1 MNCPHCSSR
10 QTRKLAKTTDLGY
23 AVYRCQDCRRRFNE
37 RTGTPFNFLE
47 MPTDIVFQVVLFRLL
62 FKLSLR
68 DLVQMF
74 LIRGYELSHETVR
87 DWEARF
93 ASLLAD
99 QVRRRRKHK
108 VGRCWYVDETYIK
121 VSGRWCYLYRAIDK
135 QGQLIDSLLS
145 AKRDM
150 AAAQRFFRSA
160 QTIAGRPP
168 AQVTTD
174 GHDSYPRAIAEVL
187 GKCVKHRCN
196 RYKNN
201 RIEQDH
207 RGIKQRYY
215 PMLGFKSF
223 RSAKRFCRSFDELR
237 NYFRPR
243 QRCHQVVPAARRK
256 EQFRTKLDT
265 LQSAFLA
272 RS

>member
-1 MNCPHCSSR
+1 
-10 QTRKLAKTTDLGY
+10 
-23 AVYRCQDCRRRFNE
+23 
-37 RTGTPFNFLE
+37 

-74 LIRGYELSHETVR
+74 LIRGYEFSHETVR
-87 DWEARF
+87 DWETRF

-99 QVRRRRKHK
+99 QVRRRRKGM
-108 VGRCWYVDETYIK
+108 VGRCWHVDETYVK
-121 VSGRWCYLYRAIDK
+121 VSGRWYYLYRAID
-135 QGQLIDSLLS
+135 QEGQLIDSMLS
-145 AKRDM
+145 PNRDM
-150 AAAQRFFRSA
+150 AAAQRFFQSA
-160 QTIAGRPP
+160 KAVAGQSPE
-168 AQVTTD
+168 QVTTD

-187 GKCVKHRCN
+187 GKHVKHRCS

-201 RIEQDH
+201 VIEQDH

-223 RSAKRFCRSFDELR
+223 RSAQRFCRSFDELR

-243 QRCHQVVPAARRK
+243 RSPNEFVSSPKRRQ
-256 EQFRTKLDT
+256 QFLSKLVI
-265 LQSAFLA
+265 LQTAFVTP
-272 RS
+272 

>member
-1 MNCPHCSSR
+1 MNCPHGQSHNP
-10 QTRKLAKTTDLGY
+10 RKLALATDLGY
-23 AVYRCQDCRRRFNE
+23 ARFPCRNCRRTFHE

-68 DLVQMF
+68 DLMQLF
-74 LIRGYELSHETVR
+74 LIRGYEFSDETVR

-93 ASLLAD
+93 APLLAD
-99 QVRRRRKHK
+99 QVRRRRQGR
-108 VGRCWYVDETYIK
+108 VGRCWYVDETYLK
-121 VSGRWCYLYRAIDK
+121 VSGRWVYLYRAIDK
-135 QGQLIDSLLS
+135 QGQLIDSMLS

-150 AAAQRFFRSA
+150 AAAQRFFRST
-160 QTIAGRPP
+160 QTVAGRRPE
-168 AQVTTD
+168 QVTTD
-174 GHDSYPRAIAEVL
+174 GHGSYPRAIAEVL
-187 GKCVKHRCN
+187 GKQVKHRCS
-196 RYKNN
+196 RSKNN

-207 RGIKQRYY
+207 RGVKQRYY

-243 QRCHQVVPAARRK
+243 RSPNDFVPLTKQRQ
-256 EQFRTKLDT
+256 QFKSKLAV
-265 LQSAFLA
+265 LQTTFVTH
-272 RS
+272 

>member
-1 MNCPHCSSR
+1 MTCPHCQSC
-10 QTRKLAKTTDLGY
+10 QTRKLAVATELGY
-23 AVYRCQDCRRRFNE
+23 ARFQCRSCRRTFNE
-37 RTGTPFNFLE
+37 RTGTSFNFLE
-47 MPTDIVFQVVLFRLL
+47 LPTDIVFQVVLFRLL

-68 DLVQMF
+68 DLMHLF
-74 LIRGYELSHETVR
+74 LIRGYEFSYETVR

-93 ASLLAD
+93 APLLAD
-99 QVRRRRKHK
+99 QVRRRRQGR
-108 VGRCWYVDETYIK
+108 VGRCWYVDETYLK
-121 VSGRWCYLYRAIDK
+121 VSGRWVYLYRAIDK
-135 QGQLIDSLLS
+135 QGQLIDSMLS

-160 QTIAGRPP
+160 QTVAGRRPE
-168 AQVTTD
+168 QVTTD
-174 GHDSYPRAIAEVL
+174 GHHSYLRAIAEVL
-187 GKCVKHRCN
+187 GKKVKHRCS

-207 RGIKQRYY
+207 RGVKQRYY

-223 RSAKRFCRSFDELR
+223 RSAQRFCRSFDELR

-243 QRCHQVVPAARRK
+243 QRCNQVVPMARRR
-256 EQFRTKLDT
+256 EQFRTKVDT
-265 LQSAFLA
+265 LHSAFLA

>member
-1 MNCPHCSSR
+1 MNCPHCQSDS
-10 QTRKLAKTTDLGY
+10 TKALSKTTDLGY
-23 AVYRCQDCRRRFNE
+23 ALYRCQTCRRRFNE

-47 MPTDIVFQVVLFRLL
+47 MPTDIVLQVVLFRLL

-87 DWEARF
+87 DWETRF
-93 ASLLAD
+93 APLLVD
-99 QVRRRRKHK
+99 QIRHRRKYK
-108 VGRCWYVDETYIK
+108 VGGSWHVDETYIK
-121 VSGRWCYLYRAIDK
+121 VGGRWCYLYRAIDHE
-135 QGQLIDSLLS
+135 GQLVDSMLS

-150 AAAQRFFRSA
+150 AAAQRFFQSA
-160 QTIAGRPP
+160 KAVAGESPE
-168 AQVTTD
+168 QVTTD

-187 GKCVKHRCN
+187 GEQVKHRCS

-215 PMLGFKSF
+215 PMLGFKNF
-223 RSAKRFCRSFDELR
+223 RSAQRFCRSFDELR
-237 NYFRPR
+237 SYFRPR
-243 QRCHQVVPAARRK
+243 RYPNEFVSLAQRRQ
-256 EQFRTKLDT
+256 QFVSQLNVLRTLFVT
-265 LQSAFLA
+265 H
-272 RS
+272 

>member
-1 MNCPHCSSR
+1 MLS
-10 QTRKLAKTTDLGY
+10 KTTDLGY
-23 AVYRCQDCRRRFNE
+23 AIYRCQGCRRMFNE

-47 MPTDIVFQVVLFRLL
+47 MPTDIVLQVVLFRLL

-74 LIRGYELSHETVR
+74 FIRGYEFSHETVR

-93 ASLLAD
+93 APLLAD
-99 QVRRRRKHK
+99 QVRRRRQRTA
-108 VGRCWYVDETYIK
+108 GRSWHVDETYIK
-121 VSGRWCYLYRAIDK
+121 VSGRWCYLYRAIDHE
-135 QGQLIDSLLS
+135 GQLVDSMLS
-145 AKRDM
+145 PQRDM

-160 QTIAGRPP
+160 KAVAGQSPE
-168 AQVTTD
+168 QVTTD
-174 GHDSYPRAIAEVL
+174 GHNSYPRAIAEVL
-187 GKCVKHRCN
+187 GKKVKHRCS

-207 RGIKQRYY
+207 RGVKQRYY
-215 PMLGFKSF
+215 PMLGFQSF

-243 QRCHQVVPAARRK
+243 QRGNQAVPAARKK
-256 EQFRTKLDT
+256 EQFRVKVNA
-265 LQSAFLA
+265 LQSAFVA
-272 RS
+272 RR

>member
-1 MNCPHCSSR
+1 MNCPYCRSS
-10 QTRKLAKTTDLGY
+10 QTRKLSNNTDLGY
-23 AVYRCQDCRRRFNE
+23 SRFCCGGCRRTFNE

-68 DLVQMF
+68 DLMQLF
-74 LIRGYELSHETVR
+74 LIRGYALSYETVR

-93 ASLLAD
+93 APLLAD
-99 QVRRRRKHK
+99 QVRRRRQGR
-108 VGRCWYVDETYIK
+108 VGRCWYVDETYLK
-121 VSGRWCYLYRAIDK
+121 VNGRWCYLYRAIDRN
-135 QGQLIDSLLS
+135 GNLVDSMLS
-145 AKRDM
+145 PKRDM

-160 QTIAGRPP
+160 QTIAGRRP

-174 GHDSYPRAIAEVL
+174 GHGSYPRAIAEVL
-187 GKCVKHRCN
+187 GKQVKHRCS

-223 RSAKRFCRSFDELR
+223 RSAQRFCRSSDELR

-243 QRCHQVVPAARRK
+243 RSPNEFVSSPKRRQ
-256 EQFRTKLDT
+256 QFLSKLVILKT
-265 LQSAFLA
+265 ASVTP
-272 RS
+272 

>member
-1 MNCPHCSSR
+1 MNCPYCQSDS
-10 QTRKLAKTTDLGY
+10 TRALAKTTELGY
-23 AVYRCQDCRRRFNE
+23 VTYRCQGCRRRFNE

-47 MPTDIVFQVVLFRLL
+47 MPTAIVFQVVLFRLL

-68 DLVQMF
+68 DLMQLF
-74 LIRGYELSHETVR
+74 LIRGYEFSHEAVR

-99 QVRRRRKHK
+99 QVRRRRKNK
-108 VGRCWYVDETYIK
+108 AGRFGYVDETYIK
-121 VSGRWCYLYRAIDK
+121 VSGRWCYLYRAIDRE
-135 QGQLIDSLLS
+135 GQLIDSMLS
-145 AKRDM
+145 PKRDR

-160 QTIAGRPP
+160 QAVAGYSPE
-168 AQVTTD
+168 QVTTD

-187 GKCVKHRCN
+187 GKQVKHRCS

-207 RGIKQRYY
+207 RGVKQRYY
-215 PMLGFKSF
+215 PMLGFQSF
-223 RSAKRFCRSFDELR
+223 RSAQGFCRSFDELR

-243 QRCHQVVPAARRK
+243 RSPNQFVSLAKRRK
-256 EQFRTKLDT
+256 QFIRKLEVLRTGFV
-265 LQSAFLA
+265 AH
-272 RS
+272 

>member
-1 MNCPHCSSR
+1 MTCPHCRSC
-10 QTRKLAKTTDLGY
+10 QTRKLALATDLGY
-23 AVYRCQDCRRRFNE
+23 ARFQCRTCRRTFNE
-37 RTGTPFNFLE
+37 RTGTPFHFLE

-68 DLVQMF
+68 DLMQLF
-74 LIRGYELSHETVR
+74 LIRGYEFSDETVR
-87 DWEARF
+87 DGEARF
-93 ASLLAD
+93 APLLAD
-99 QVRRRRKHK
+99 QVRRRRHGR

-121 VSGRWCYLYRAIDK
+121 VSGRWVYLYRAIDRN
-135 QGQLIDSLLS
+135 GQLVDSMLS
-145 AKRDM
+145 PKRDM

-160 QTIAGRPP
+160 QTVAGRRPE
-168 AQVTTD
+168 QVTTD
-174 GHDSYPRAIAEVL
+174 GHNSYPRAIAEVL
-187 GKCVKHRCN
+187 GEKVKHRCS

-223 RSAKRFCRSFDELR
+223 RSAKRFCPCFDELR

-243 QRCHQVVPAARRK
+243 RSPNQFVPAA
-256 EQFRTKLDT
+256 Q
-265 LQSAFLA
+265 
-272 RS
+272 

>member
-1 MNCPHCSSR
+1 
-10 QTRKLAKTTDLGY
+10 
-23 AVYRCQDCRRRFNE
+23 
-37 RTGTPFNFLE
+37 

-68 DLVQMF
+68 DLMHLF
-74 LIRGYELSHETVR
+74 LIRGYEFSYEAVR
-87 DWEARF
+87 DWEERF
-93 ASLLAD
+93 APLLAD
-99 QVRRRRKHK
+99 QVRRRRKGK

-121 VSGRWCYLYRAIDK
+121 VSGRWVYLYRAIDK
-135 QGQLIDSLLS
+135 QGQLIDSMLS

-150 AAAQRFFRSA
+150 AAAQRFLRSA
-160 QTIAGRPP
+160 QTVAGRRPE
-168 AQVTTD
+168 QVTTD
-174 GHDSYPRAIAEVL
+174 GHNSYPRAIAEVL
-187 GKCVKHRCN
+187 GKKVKHRN
-196 RYKNN
+196 SRYKNN

-243 QRCHQVVPAARRK
+243 RSPNEFVPLAKRRQ
-256 EQFRTKLDT
+256 QFKSKFAV
-265 LQSAFLA
+265 LQTTFVTH
-272 RS
+272 